1 MSDLDLVTYETLNCD
16 RHMPDQDAAF
26 CKKKNG
32 PSNDGNKNTW
42 KYQILGYILDVL
54 KYTTALEQH

>member
-26 CKKKNG
+26 CKKNG